1 MVEIWLTGIVAAF
14 WRSILIFL
22 ACQRKVARRPTVFWR
37 AEYMPLGL
45 GMWCDRWA
53 TFPGD
58 MRLWG
63 GTIRPRECPTPSLL
77 PDCLF
82 LHRFQVL
89 GEVEDDA
96 CALITKKGVFSEK
109 CPIQNYWICQGV
121 VPSSTDN
128 DLWIDH
134 RYKSSCLKKVCIFV
148 ETLCFYNKYYCGSAD
163 NSVDVGHYP
172 WRQWLYLRT
181 EMTFS

>member
-1 MVEIWLTGIVAAF
+1 MCICSLNIAMSQNSRLESTFFLRREKTQDTQSCAF
-14 WRSILIFL
+14 SRVRTDVWERVQLSWESL
-22 ACQRKVARRPTVFWR
+22 AC
-37 AEYMPLGL
+37 
-45 GMWCDRWA
+45 
-53 TFPGD
+53 
-58 MRLWG
+58 
-63 GTIRPRECPTPSLL
+63 
-77 PDCLF
+77 CLF

-172 WRQWLYLRT
+172 SRQWLYLRT